1 MFLFFPLDSDSD
13 SSESEQEL
21 QLQGAVGGTRPIR
34 RSPNRVAGL
43 DLDQLR
49 LDQAAAA
56 SQQLTRD
63 DDGAEG
69 SSSDSADEVNFE
81 ETEEPYGSYHTV
93 ASQLS
98 DSSQDSSGEMSSALQ
113 PPSQR

>member
-1 MFLFFPLDSDSD
+1 MFFSLFLESDSD

-21 QLQGAVGGTRPIR
+21 HLQGAVGGTRPLR

-69 SSSDSADEVNFE
+69 SSSSSDSADEVNFE
-81 ETEEPYGSYHTV
+81 EGPYGSYHTV
-93 ASQLS
+93 ASRLS
-98 DSSQDSSGEMSSALQ
+98 DSSQDSSGEMSSSLR